1 MINELITRMKRLNN
15 GCIFI
20 NLIDESFF
28 FLIIWLFF
36 VKFLTKN
43 YAGGSQMAFALNKI
57 MLIGRL
63 GKDAETRF
71 TTNNVS
77 VTNFTMA
84 TDYSYKGKNGD
95 WVNETT
101 WHNIVSFN
109 LSDYFKDNLKK
120 GKKFY
125 VEGRLSKRDYT
136 DKDGVKRYSTEVI
149 TERLIP
155 LEPSSESSS
164 SEQESTSVEPVVG
177 NENDDLPF

>member
-1 MINELITRMKRLNN
+1 
-15 GCIFI
+15 
-20 NLIDESFF
+20 
-28 FLIIWLFF
+28 
-36 VKFLTKN
+36 
-43 YAGGSQMAFALNKI
+43 MAFSLNRI

-84 TDYSYKGKNGD
+84 TDYRYKGKNGD

-120 GKKFY
+120 GRKFY

-136 DKDGVKRYSTEVI
+136 DKDGIKRYSTDVI
-149 TERLIP
+149 TEKIIP
-155 LEPSSESSS
+155 LEPTSESSG
-164 SEQESTSVEPVVG
+164 EDEGTSTVEPAAT
-177 NENDDLPF
+177 NDNDDLPF